1 MLVLTRKPHE
11 KIMIP
16 SINASIQVASV
27 KPGLVRVAI
36 NAPPEV
42 EIHRDELPDRTTEWG
57 LPVTPLAIA
66 QAKPPLKA
74 RRSRRGARERLGFA
88 SMTLGLARLQLRA
101 GMQREATVALAK
113 VQHQIEQLCRRL
125 DRQPCSV
132 RPRAARAQRAA
143 LIAADT

>member
-16 SINASIQVASV
+16 AIKASIQVAAV

-36 NAPPEV
+36 NAPAEV
-42 EIHRDELPDRTTEWG
+42 EIRRGELPDRAAEWG
-57 LPVTPLAIA
+57 PPQPVGASEVA
-66 QAKPPLKA
+66 SPPALTK
-74 RRSRRGARERLGFA
+74 SRRGARERLGFA

-101 GMQREATVALAK
+101 GMHREAIVALTR
-113 VQHQIEQLCRRL
+113 VQHQIEKLCRRL
-125 DRQPCSV
+125 DRQPRLAGRR
-132 RPRAARAQRAA
+132 RPANAQRAA